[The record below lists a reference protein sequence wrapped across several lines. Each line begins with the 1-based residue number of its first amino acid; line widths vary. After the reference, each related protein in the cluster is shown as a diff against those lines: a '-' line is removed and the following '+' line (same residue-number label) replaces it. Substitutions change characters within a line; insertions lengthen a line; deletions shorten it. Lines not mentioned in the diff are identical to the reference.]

1 MKIADLSTHNLT
13 YAQEEIDTLYKIRE
27 ITAQIIASGE
37 PYRVSDLAIT
47 GKDLIVLGYQGHKIA
62 EELDFL
68 VKIVSGDP
76 NCNTKEKLIHQAVS
90 DIKNNA

>member
-1 MKIADLSTHNLT
+1 M
-13 YAQEEIDTLYKIRE
+13 
-27 ITAQIIASGE
+27 
-37 PYRVSDLAIT
+37 SDLAIT
-47 GKDLIVLGYQGHKIA
+47 GKDLIVLGYQGHEIA
-62 EELDFL
+62 EELDAL